1 MRCKRR
7 SCTKRKPCP
16 ECALSDHLDVIAKV
30 PTGALVIYTD
40 GGCDVNRKSRV
51 TRTMRSYS
59 TGAQAHDQKP
69 AGWGFC
75 VFEMA
80 PGDSSAGL
88 GRLKP
93 IVELFGPVVT
103 DESDPLFM
111 GADGHS
117 NNTGELQ
124 AVAEA
129 LLWLKDTERSLSPV
143 LFCLDSEYAA
153 NAIQGTSQ
161 VHKNAVLIE
170 KGKQLYLEEARR
182 RAGGLSF
189 THVPSHC
196 KILGSERADEPAA
209 RGKANL
215 RCAVGRFENCGPP
228 RSARPETSKEP
239 SCSEIEVIIRDFESG
254 PGVFADDDAF
264 AFGSRRDIELG
275 ARILYDHCVRW
286 GMMPHTRYGR

>member
-1 MRCKRR
+1 M
-7 SCTKRKPCP
+7 
-16 ECALSDHLDVIAKV
+16 
-30 PTGALVIYTD
+30 IYTD

-51 TRTMRSYS
+51 TRTLRSFI

-129 LLWLKDTERSLSPV
+129 LLWLKDTPERSL
-143 LFCLDSEYAA
+143 DIA
-153 NAIQGTSQ
+153 GT
-161 VHKNAVLIE
+161 
-170 KGKQLYLEEARR
+170 
-182 RAGGLSF
+182 
-189 THVPSHC
+189 
-196 KILGSERADEPAA
+196 ILP
-209 RGKANL
+209 
-215 RCAVGRFENCGPP
+215 
-228 RSARPETSKEP
+228 
-239 SCSEIEVIIRDFESG
+239 
-254 PGVFADDDAF
+254 
-264 AFGSRRDIELG
+264 
-275 ARILYDHCVRW
+275 
-286 GMMPHTRYGR
+286 

>member
-1 MRCKRR
+1 
-7 SCTKRKPCP
+7 
-16 ECALSDHLDVIAKV
+16 
-30 PTGALVIYTD
+30 
-40 GGCDVNRKSRV
+40 
-51 TRTMRSYS
+51 
-59 TGAQAHDQKP
+59 
-69 AGWGFC
+69 
-75 VFEMA
+75 MA

-161 VHKNAVLIE
+161 VHKSAVLIE
-170 KGKQLYLEEARR
+170 KGTQLYLEEARR
-182 RAGGLSF
+182 RAGGFSF

-196 KILGSERADEPAA
+196 KILGNERADELAG

-215 RCAVGRFENCGPP
+215 RCTVGRFETVTRLAQLAQKLARTPLAA
-228 RSARPETSKEP
+228 RSRLSYGISNRDPACLRTTVP
-239 SCSEIEVIIRDFESG
+239 SLLD
-254 PGVFADDDAF
+254 PG
-264 AFGSRRDIELG
+264 G
-275 ARILYDHCVRW
+275 ILS
-286 GMMPHTRYGR
+286 